1 MYGFWYDSIK
11 PKHGEKV
18 KLCYMD
24 RDSFIVQIKQKIFT
38 KIFQKMLK
46 LDLILQI
53 RNQNAIP
60 MIDHY

>member
-18 KLCYMD
+18 KLCQMD
-24 RDSFIVQIKQKIFT
+24 RDSFIVQIKQNIFT